1 MRNHVFRI
9 HIHAFAVVRYFAVVA
24 GDPHRARRLI
34 DIGVPTALDLASDGI
49 FYVGRVAFRILVID
63 IFVDEYGVPQL
74 LLAVDVRH
82 GRAAAVHAA
91 IGFGVGQLLQGPDVL
106 FGLIGVVAVAAQK
119 SFGGGGLETHPC
131 VELVFVQI
139 VPLLGAAFAVV
150 VGIIRV
156 GDVVVRRFD
165 HPLQIPALSV
175 AEAYVEHGVMRIQF
189 HAVHIL
195 HVGHVA
201 FGPGLL
207 LGVAE
212 CLHYNAVEAVD
223 GECVGIVF
231 GIRRIADGFP
241 DPIRHFQ
248 SERDVCGEVLGAVPF
263 GVGSCRRVRGTQ
275 TLVYARIRPVGV
287 FVFALAVG
295 VSRRRDSYVIAVLLS
310 VFRRGL
316 LVLEHIEIERGAV
329 VVLCEIVRPV
339 RRAVIGGVIFA
350 IAEIGRHVGGVPAA
364 LLQIGYDRV
373 AAHLPA
379 HGFYLDVR
387 SRGDVEPYVGYHAA
401 QVDVSLQFG
410 IPRGDIARRGIAFG
424 VVPRCGIDDVGEV

>member
-1 MRNHVFRI
+1 M
-9 HIHAFAVVRYFAVVA
+9 
-24 GDPHRARRLI
+24 
-34 DIGVPTALDLASDGI
+34 
-49 FYVGRVAFRILVID
+49 ID

-212 CLHYNAVEAVD
+212 CLHYNAVEAAIEILGLLGRVPAFD
-223 GECVGIVF
+223 VSKMHRVVGIALTAHGVGRIFRYGRECVGIVF